1 MNRRSLLA
9 GAAALGATA
18 LSPDIAAA
26 QGPLPGIANKPNI
39 IFISMDNLG
48 YGEPVVYGGGITRGA
63 PTPRAISSSTAISA
77 IPPVAPSTPN
87 GLRRCASFWGRWW
100 PG

>member
-9 GAAALGATA
+9 GAAALGAAA

-63 PTPRAISSSTAISA
+63 PTPRIDKLAAE
-77 IPPVAPSTPN
+77 
-87 GLRRCASFWGRWW
+87 GCG
-100 PG
+100 